1 MPKDALLHDDL
12 QQTVYICKSALMA
25 FGLCERSDAPPS
37 PPMEMPSWKESRDHL
52 QP

>member
-1 MPKDALLHDDL
+1 MPKNALLHDDL

-37 PPMEMPSWKESRDHL
+37 PPDGNAFVEGSRDDL